1 MPNVGDWTKC
11 QSYLFLGVPLCHYC
25 RYFVI
30 FAMRLIFKKVIK
42 VKEFIVIGRQN
53 STTRQG
59 SPYAILK
66 VADTEEQ
73 FTVSVWDVA
82 PEMPP
87 MQGYIVQFHNLRV
100 FNGNRSCS
108 LADMVVGLEADKSHP
123 LYNLIPRPI
132 VKDIWEQTV
141 EHLLT
146 YCNDAD
152 LVRVIVDFAEK
163 LYKPYSE
170 YPAATSIHHAYPGG
184 LLNHTHQMLHMLDGL
199 YPCLPYEIKVER
211 CILAILFHDY
221 GKVYEYNRQGDSQPD
236 MYLLGHIYIGAHK
249 LQNVLEQQQIDPEEI
264 KRIIHCVLAHH
275 GQREYGSPVLPCT
288 QEASIVSYLDNISAK
303 VDCMQSAA
311 DGDYVPV
318 LGTHVI
324 K

>member
-1 MPNVGDWTKC
+1 M
-11 QSYLFLGVPLCHYC
+11 
-25 RYFVI
+25 
-30 FAMRLIFKKVIK
+30 
-42 VKEFIVIGRQN
+42 KEFIVIGRQN

-59 SPYAILK
+59 SPYVILK
-66 VADTEEQ
+66 VADAEEQ

-82 PEMPP
+82 PDMPP
-87 MQGYIVQFHNLRV
+87 VPGQLVRFHNLRV
-100 FNGNRSCS
+100 FNGNRSCP
-108 LADMVVGLEADKSHP
+108 LADMVIGLEADEAHP

-132 VKDIWEQTV
+132 SQEKWGETI

-146 YCNDAD
+146 YCNDTD
-152 LVRVIVDFAEK
+152 LVRIIVDFADK

-170 YPAATSIHHAYPGG
+170 YPAATSVHHAYPGG
-184 LLNHTHQMLHMLDGL
+184 LLNHTYQMLHMLEGL

-211 CILAILFHDY
+211 CILAIIFHDY
-221 GKVYEYNRQGDSQPD
+221 GKVYEYNRQGDTQPD

-249 LQNVLEQQQIDPEEI
+249 LQNVLEQQQIDSEEI

-275 GQREYGSPVLPCT
+275 GQREFGSPVLPCT

-303 VDCMQSAA
+303 VDCMEGAA

>member
-1 MPNVGDWTKC
+1 M
-11 QSYLFLGVPLCHYC
+11 
-25 RYFVI
+25 
-30 FAMRLIFKKVIK
+30 
-42 VKEFIVIGRQN
+42 KEFIVIGRQN

-59 SPYAILK
+59 SPYVILK

-82 PEMPP
+82 PDMPP
-87 MQGYIVQFHNLRV
+87 VPGQLVRFHNLRV
-100 FNGNRSCS
+100 FNGNRSCPLS
-108 LADMVVGLEADKSHP
+108 DMVIGLEADKSHP

-132 VKDIWEQTV
+132 DQEKLGRTV

-146 YCNDAD
+146 YCSDTD
-152 LVRVIVDFAEK
+152 LVRVIVDFADK

-170 YPAATSIHHAYPGG
+170 YPAATTVHHAYPGG
-184 LLNHTHQMLHMLDGL
+184 LLNHTYQMLHMLDGL

-221 GKVYEYNRQGDSQPD
+221 GKVYEYNRQGDTQPD

-249 LQNVLEQQQIDPEEI
+249 LQNVLEQQQIDPGEI

-288 QEASIVSYLDNISAK
+288 QEASIVTYLDNISAK
-303 VDCMQSAA
+303 VDCMEGAA
-311 DGDYVPV
+311 DSDYVPV

-324 K
+324 KYQRKNQGI

>member
-1 MPNVGDWTKC
+1 M
-11 QSYLFLGVPLCHYC
+11 
-25 RYFVI
+25 
-30 FAMRLIFKKVIK
+30 
-42 VKEFIVIGRQN
+42 
-53 STTRQG
+53 
-59 SPYAILK
+59 LK

-82 PEMPP
+82 PDMPP
-87 MQGYIVQFHNLRV
+87 VPGQLVRFHNMRV

-108 LADMVVGLEADKSHP
+108 LSDMVIGLEADETHP

-132 VKDIWEQTV
+132 SQEKWGETI

-146 YCNDAD
+146 YCNDTD
-152 LVRVIVDFAEK
+152 LVRVIVDFADK

-170 YPAATSIHHAYPGG
+170 YPAATSVHHAYPGG
-184 LLNHTHQMLHMLDGL
+184 LLNHTYQMLHMLDGL

-211 CILAILFHDY
+211 CILAIIFHDY
-221 GKVYEYNRQGDSQPD
+221 GKVYEYNRQGDTQPD

-249 LQNVLEQQQIDPEEI
+249 LQNVLEQQQIDQGEI

-275 GQREYGSPVLPCT
+275 GQREFGSPVLPCT

-303 VDCMQSAA
+303 VDCMEGAA

-318 LGTHVI
+318 LGTHVV

>member
-1 MPNVGDWTKC
+1 
-11 QSYLFLGVPLCHYC
+11 
-25 RYFVI
+25 
-30 FAMRLIFKKVIK
+30 MRLIFKKVIK

-249 LQNVLEQQQIDPEEI
+249 LQNVLEQQQIEPEEI